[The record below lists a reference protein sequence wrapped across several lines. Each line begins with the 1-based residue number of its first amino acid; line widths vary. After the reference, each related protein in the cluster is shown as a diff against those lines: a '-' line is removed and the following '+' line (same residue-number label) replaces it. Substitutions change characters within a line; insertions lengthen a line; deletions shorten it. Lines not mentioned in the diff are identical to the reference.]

1 MILLPAIVGFIV
13 GAVLVLLGYR
23 LNRPRRRRPR
33 CTGCG
38 RVLVSRIPLCG
49 HCVELLAQRV
59 ASIADEEIEREF
71 GDREPN

>member
-1 MILLPAIVGFIV
+1 MILLPAIVGFIA
-13 GAVLVLLGYR
+13 GAVLGLLGSIVHA
-23 LNRPRRRRPR
+23 RRRPR
-33 CTGCG
+33 CTRCG

-59 ASIADEEIEREF
+59 ASIEDEEIEREF